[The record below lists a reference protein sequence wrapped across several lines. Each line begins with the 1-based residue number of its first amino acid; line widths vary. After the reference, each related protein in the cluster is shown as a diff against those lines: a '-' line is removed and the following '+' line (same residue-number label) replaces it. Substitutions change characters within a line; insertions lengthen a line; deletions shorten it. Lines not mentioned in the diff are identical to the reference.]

1 MKIMNYT
8 KLRMLLPVLAVITA
22 VFLLSPSVA
31 YAAGNGEAVS
41 PSDAVFDDMEYSE
54 TEVSE
59 EDEEVSEEDEEVS
72 EEDEEVYSE
81 EDEIVSDSD
90 ADSDDTEE
98 GEIVSDSDADS
109 DDMEEGK
116 IVSDSDA
123 SAVIPGEVK
132 WLPNSYKG
140 FPVIPEKAAE
150 SLDVIASPTTSEEGE
165 PWVCL
170 ALMNLSALAACA
182 VRFGKGAEN
191 LKRLGKALKGQ

>member
-1 MKIMNYT
+1 MKIMNDT
-8 KLRMLLPVLAVITA
+8 KLRILLPVLAVITA

-59 EDEEVSEEDEEVS
+59 EDEEVSEEDEEI
-72 EEDEEVYSE
+72 YSE

-150 SLDVIASPTTSEEGE
+150 SPDVIASPTTGEEGE

>member
-1 MKIMNYT
+1 MKIMNDT
-8 KLRMLLPVLAVITA
+8 KLRILLPVLAVITA

-59 EDEEVSEEDEEVS
+59 EDEEVSEEDEEV
-72 EEDEEVYSE
+72 YSE

-98 GEIVSDSDADS
+98 GE
-109 DDMEEGK
+109 

-150 SLDVIASPTTSEEGE
+150 SLDVIASPTTGEEGE

-182 VRFGKGAEN
+182 VRFGKGAES
-191 LKRLGKALKGQ
+191 LKKLGKALKGQ

>member
-1 MKIMNYT
+1 MKIMNDT
-8 KLRMLLPVLAVITA
+8 KLRILLPVLAVITA

-59 EDEEVSEEDEEVS
+59 EDEEVSEEDEEI
-72 EEDEEVYSE
+72 YSE

-109 DDMEEGK
+109 DDTEEGE

-150 SLDVIASPTTSEEGE
+150 SLDVIASPTTGEEGE

-182 VRFGKGAEN
+182 VRFGKGAES
-191 LKRLGKALKGQ
+191 LKKLGKALKGQ